1 MSKPVVLFTNDLI
14 DLMIGLFAFIIPS
27 PGRGGRR
34 LSKVQRGLLVVS
46 GRAVNN
52 VSGAAPA
59 GSEMELRRA
68 AAPNCTPANLLRWSK
83 ICTPA
88 DRRRRHRPHRGAGRL
103 FRVCGEVLVLDFRR
117 PGAAHAHLQTER
129 LAALAAWADPLLI
142 SLLSMA
148 APKLPRVFRPRR
160 RRRLISAA
168 SDRRRT
174 CRARASC
181 CFKER

>member
-83 ICTPA
+83 NLHSCGSQAATPA
-88 DRRRRHRPHRGAGRL
+88 TSRRWATFSRLRRGPGARLSQARRGPRALADRTPRGARRLGRSL
-103 FRVCGEVLVLDFRR
+103 AHQPPEYGSAKAPESFS
-117 PGAAHAHLQTER
+117 AAEAPEAHLRSER
-129 LAALAAWADPLLI
+129 
-142 SLLSMA
+142 
-148 APKLPRVFRPRR
+148 
-160 RRRLISAA
+160 
-168 SDRRRT
+168 
-174 CRARASC
+174 
-181 CFKER
+181 